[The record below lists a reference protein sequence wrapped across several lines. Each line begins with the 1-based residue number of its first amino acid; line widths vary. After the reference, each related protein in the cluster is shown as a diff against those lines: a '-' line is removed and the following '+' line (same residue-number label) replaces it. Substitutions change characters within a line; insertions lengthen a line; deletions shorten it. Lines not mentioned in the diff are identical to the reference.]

1 MNQKIAVGEAI
12 GAGFRLIGREPMAF
26 AVWCAA
32 YFLLSALSLILN
44 WGDTAAYYDALA
56 AGAADGAAPTLPAA
70 AFGPAQWLSIV
81 VSLVLVLTIYTAIMR
96 AVLRPDDRRFFY
108 LRLGMRELWVALSAV
123 LATLLWFAGYLAFV
137 LVIGLGV
144 GGIGAAAGEA
154 GGIVSVILM
163 LVLVPLALWAYVW
176 MSLRLSMATI
186 MSFAENRLRVLASWR
201 FTKGHALAMF
211 LVGLALTIA
220 SLVVFGLLAGV
231 MLGGL
236 AAASPDRSNAFL
248 AMLGQFSQMSVGARL
263 AYSAVISVLYVGF
276 LVAFMAP
283 WAEMYRQLRP
293 TSVAATFD

>member
-1 MNQKIAVGEAI
+1 MTQKIAVGEAI

-32 YFLLSALSLILN
+32 YFLLSALSLVLN

-56 AGAADGAAPTLPAA
+56 ASAGGSAASLPAA
-70 AFGPAQWLSIV
+70 PFGPAQWLAML

-137 LVIGLGV
+137 LVIGIGV
-144 GGIGAAAGEA
+144 GGVAAAAGEA
-154 GGIVSVILM
+154 GAIVSVILM
-163 LVLVPLALWAYVW
+163 LILVPLALWAYVW
-176 MSLRLSMATI
+176 ASLRLSMATV

-201 FTKGHALAMF
+201 FTKGHGLAMF
-211 LVGLALTIA
+211 LVGLALTVA

-231 MLGGL
+231 MMGGL

-248 AMLGQFSQMSVGARL
+248 AMLSQFSQMSVGARL